1 MRAQSVASSPVT
13 SIKER
18 DARHIGKL
26 FVESGKMKPEDAAKV
41 LHLHEEKGIRF
52 GDAAIQLGLVNQA
65 DVNEVLSRQ
74 FDTRYL
80 TPEHCSIS
88 REVAAAYEP
97 FSPEVEELR
106 ALRAQLMR
114 GGFGNKGAKRSIAIV
129 GCDQGG
135 GRSYLAAN
143 LAVTFSQLGQRT
155 VLVDADMR
163 NPRQH
168 ELFGVTNAEGLSTVL
183 AGRSDLGVIQ
193 KIPAMPELSLLTAGP
208 VPPNPAD
215 LIARHTLPELME
227 LLAASHDVVLLDT
240 PALGKNTD
248 ASSLAACAG
257 AALVVV
263 RRYKTRVKSLNA
275 LIAALSGTEILG
287 TVLNKC

>member
-1 MRAQSVASSPVT
+1 MRAQSIASMPVT

-26 FVESGKMKPEDAAKV
+26 FVDAGKMKPEDAVKV

-80 TPEHCSIS
+80 TPEHCKIS

-97 FSPEVEELR
+97 FSTEVEELR
-106 ALRAQLMR
+106 ALRAQLVSR
-114 GGFGNKGAKRSIAIV
+114 GFGNTGTRRSIAIV
-129 GCDQGG
+129 GCDRSG

-168 ELFGVTNAEGLSTVL
+168 ELFGVANAEGLSTLL

-215 LIARHTLPELME
+215 LIARHSLADLMQQ
-227 LLAASHDVVLLDT
+227 LATSYDLVLLDT

-248 ASSLAACAG
+248 ACSLAACAG

-263 RRYKTRVKSLNA
+263 HRYRTRVKSLNG
-275 LIAALSGTEILG
+275 LIAALSSTEILG